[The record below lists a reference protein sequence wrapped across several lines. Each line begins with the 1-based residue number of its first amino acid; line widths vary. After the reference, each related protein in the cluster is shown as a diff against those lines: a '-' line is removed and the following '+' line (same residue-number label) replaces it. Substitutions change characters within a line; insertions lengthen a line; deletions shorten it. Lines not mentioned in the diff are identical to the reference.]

1 MIFKLFR
8 SYNPFLIVLI
18 PLIGILLWWQAFKT
32 GAQNIF
38 HFDTYQMF
46 FYKFA
51 DRFFDGFPI
60 IAKVSCFILLLIQV
74 FILNQLNKKYLIINV
89 RTYLPAIFFIIITSS
104 FIELQRINPAIFASF
119 FLIMAIDRV
128 FNSYR
133 IKGLSYHYFEAA
145 FIISIGSLFYP
156 PAAYFI
162 IFLWFAAA
170 QLRPFHWR
178 EWLFPILGLITPY
191 ILLTGYFYVFKQ
203 ELFYFID
210 YLKTNFTYYHIETT
224 NYFSLPYMIFYGFI
238 LFITFIAIMH
248 IFSSLFKKK
257 IQARKSFTLF
267 TWLLIIS
274 LAIFFFDASASF
286 EMIYL
291 IAVPMSFLLADY
303 FAHLHSRVWG
313 DIVFIFIF
321 LNLIFIEL
329 TKYNIIK
336 I

>member
-18 PLIGILLWWQAFKT
+18 PLIGIAVWWQAFQT
-32 GAQNIF
+32 ETQNVF

-46 FYKFA
+46 LYKA
-51 DRFFDGFPI
+51 TERFFEGFPLI
-60 IAKVSCFILLLIQV
+60 SKISCFILLLIQV
-74 FILNQLNKKYLIINV
+74 FILNQLNKKYLIVNV
-89 RTYLPAIFFIIITSS
+89 RTYLPAFFFIIITSS
-104 FIELQRINPAIFASF
+104 FIELQRINPAVFASF
-119 FLIMAIDRV
+119 FLIMAIDKV
-128 FNSYR
+128 FDSYR
-133 IKGLSYHYFEAA
+133 IKGLAYHYFEAA
-145 FIISIGSLFYP
+145 FFISLGSLFYL
-156 PAAYFI
+156 PAAFFI

-191 ILLTGYFYVFKQ
+191 ILLTGYYYVFKQ

-210 YLKTNFTYYHIETT
+210 YLTTNFNYHVEAT
-224 NYFSLPYMIFYGFI
+224 NYFTLPYMIFYGFI

-291 IAVPMSFLLADY
+291 IAVPMSFLLSDY
-303 FAHLHSRVWG
+303 FAHLRSRAWG
-313 DIVFIFIF
+313 DVIFILIF

-336 I
+336 L